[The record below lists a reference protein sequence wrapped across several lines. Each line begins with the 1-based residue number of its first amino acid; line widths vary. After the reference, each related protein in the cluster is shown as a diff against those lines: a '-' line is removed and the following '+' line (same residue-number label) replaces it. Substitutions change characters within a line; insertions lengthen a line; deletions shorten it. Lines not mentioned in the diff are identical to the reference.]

1 MEYLAEPR
9 LLLPRESGDGAELL
23 TTTTTTTVNL
33 AGAPR
38 PISHDK
44 PTSPAHLKRRSKKL
58 ERITKNIQDTWLK
71 KNLNTKSR
79 VSCRFL
85 DLKQRST
92 VVLPA
97 SLPPKGRKLI
107 LITPRQIKKDNPK
120 TPNKNS
126 DPKFIPY
133 EPYKAATAPMH
144 KKQKPQTP
152 KKKKDVDLNVL
163 VRQMSTVKLAEL
175 GQEKKVAVL
184 QQNELE
190 VQRQNYEK
198 QLVDLQKQKD
208 YIEGQ
213 LKFQAQV
220 NSELKGLLVSAV
232 SVGDENFVTD
242 KITSMTEDKLHLAE
256 RLLNTAEDLSNRTE
270 MIEFYTGQI
279 EVWRSKFLSTSVM
292 VEELARWKT
301 TLANRNNLLLKSNKK
316 LLETVARLRESQVEV
331 LINLAFLDGRQ
342 NLKLESANALELAKE
357 NLSISQNLSLKHNQ
371 LGMPRVINL
380 QGLDTL
386 TEAEKLAVQAMETT
400 KEPLISTDELLKAV
414 MGQSLYNMGR
424 GGNDREVFQKKS
436 PEAKTDGGNDS
447 KN

>member
-1 MEYLAEPR
+1 M
-9 LLLPRESGDGAELL
+9 
-23 TTTTTTTVNL
+23 
-33 AGAPR
+33 
-38 PISHDK
+38 
-44 PTSPAHLKRRSKKL
+44 

-71 KNLNTKSR
+71 KNLNSKSR

-85 DLKQRST
+85 DLKQRSS
-92 VVLPA
+92 VILPA
-97 SLPPKGRKLI
+97 ALPPKGKKLMQ
-107 LITPRQIKKDNPK
+107 ITPRLIKKSATK
-120 TPNKNS
+120 SQNKNLE
-126 DPKFIPY
+126 PRFIPY
-133 EPYKAATAPMH
+133 EPYKAAVAPMH
-144 KKQKPQTP
+144 KKQKPKTP

-163 VRQMSTVKLAEL
+163 VRQMSSVKLAEL
-175 GQEKKVAVL
+175 GQEKEMNS

-190 VQRQNYEK
+190 EQRQNYEK
-198 QLVDLQKQKD
+198 QLTDLQKQKD
-208 YIEGQ
+208 YIENQ

-331 LINLAFLDGRQ
+331 LTNLVFLDGKQ
-342 NLKLESANALELAKE
+342 NLKLESSNALELAKE
-357 NLSISQNLSLKHNQ
+357 NLTISQNLALKHNQ
-371 LGMPRVINL
+371 LGMPQVLNL
-380 QGLDTL
+380 QGLDPV
-386 TEAEKLAVQAMETT
+386 TEAEKLAVQALETT
-400 KEPLISTDELLKAV
+400 KEPLISTDELLRAV

-424 GGNDREVFQKKS
+424 GGSDREFFQKKS
-436 PEAKTDGGNDS
+436 LEERPDVENISKKT
-447 KN
+447 